1 MLIENEFKK
10 LNTFD
15 LSYFRGK
22 NHFDEDGTQNYYI
35 FQTIGKYLKAAYTNS
50 INYILSWQSKGLSN
64 LEINSIK
71 TNNYLLNPCIDC
83 YNMSKI
89 RIKFD
94 GSFLNQFPP
103 TIFDEDIVN
112 IYIVYEINDYYNDSN
127 YPTLENS
134 LFGSA
139 KLTKNADIDKYGY
152 FGYGIEFHRKGSYS
166 IGNEIGRNVTIFGV
180 DMSSSTKIDNRKKD
194 FNSW

>member
-35 FQTIGKYLKAAYTNS
+35 FQTIGKYLKAAYTNN

-127 YPTLENS
+127 YPTLENC